1 MLKSLLQKLINLT
14 AKKGADGSF
23 PNYDRQIYGSENQ
36 SNFSYT
42 APSDGDFLLVSKIQR
57 NVFFEMCIY
66 TPSKNKIFAGRFSTD
81 EDGYTKSYTN
91 LIRLNK
97 GDKAQIELISGSFVS
112 LEWRFFPAKL

>member
-23 PNYDRQIYGSENQ
+23 PNYDGQLYGS
-36 SNFSYT
+36 SSSSTFSYT
-42 APSDGDFLLVSKIQR
+42 APSNGDFLIIPKVQR
-57 NVFFEMCIY
+57 QVFFEVCIY
-66 TPSKNKIFAGRFSTD
+66 TPTNNKILAGRFSTD
-81 EDGYTKSYTN
+81 EEGNTKSYTN

-97 GDKAQIELISGSFVS
+97 GDKVKFELTSGTFIF